1 MAGGPGRG
9 LPGLIARFGEL
20 AGRDLSARAFA
31 ALRARGG
38 YDPLRHGDAGS
49 CRPLTAAEQLELL
62 ALRAA
67 ITDDDRAAPAGPADA
82 GRAGL
87 PERIVRP
94 VRLRRPSDPESRR
107 EARHRRPAVRS

>member
-9 LPGLIARFGEL
+9 LPGLLARFGEL
-20 AGRDLSARAFA
+20 AGRDLSARACT

-67 ITDDDRAAPAGPADA
+67 ITGDDRAAPAGLAD
-82 GRAGL
+82 AGL
-87 PERIVRP
+87 PERPVRP
-94 VRLRRPSDPESRR
+94 VRLRRPSYPESRR
-107 EARHRRPAVRS
+107 EARHSRPAGRS